1 MENEL
6 LQELG
11 LTQNESKVY
20 LALLALKGAK
30 ITAIANKADLHPKN
44 AYNALETLIKKGLAS
59 YSLEGNVHI
68 FKAESPMKLREI
80 LAERANKLDKIL
92 PELFTAFRSE
102 EQIREISILKGKE
115 GLNMLLDGLTEG
127 AKQNPEQGVVV
138 YAPHELE
145 FMVQPDAMIKFRK
158 LYANLRRIRSHMRL
172 IHIDTKRA
180 RKNAR
185 LLDRGFEKTVIRRY
199 VPNLTRTS
207 VGWSSAA
214 DTVFINFFVKE
225 DMLYIRIKSK
235 DVATAFRES
244 FELLW
249 KIAGK

>member
-6 LQELG
+6 LQEMG

-20 LALLALKGAK
+20 LALLALKQAK

-59 YSLEGNVHI
+59 YSLEGNVRI
-68 FKAESPMKLREI
+68 FKAETPMKLREV
-80 LAERANKLDKIL
+80 LVERAKRLDKIL
-92 PELFTAFRSE
+92 PELLTAFKTE
-102 EQIREISILKGKE
+102 EAIREISIMKGKE
-115 GLNMLLDGLTEG
+115 GLNMLLNGLTEG
-127 AKQNPEQGVVV
+127 AVQNPKQGVIV

-145 FMVQPDAMIKFRK
+145 FMVQADAMIKFRK
-158 LYANLRRIRSHMRL
+158 LYANLRRAKSHMRL
-172 IHIDTKRA
+172 IHVDTSKA
-180 RKNAR
+180 RKNAK

-199 VPNLTRTS
+199 VTNLTKTT
-207 VGWSSAA
+207 VGWSCAA

-244 FELLW
+244 FEILW
-249 KIAGK
+249 KAAPQ

>member
-6 LQELG
+6 LQEMG

-20 LALLALKGAK
+20 LALLALKGAR

-59 YSLEGNVHI
+59 YSLEGTVHI

-80 LAERANKLDKIL
+80 LAEKANKLDKIL
-92 PELFTAFRSE
+92 PDLLTSFKTE
-102 EQIREISILKGKE
+102 EPIREISIMKGSE
-115 GLNMLLDGLTEG
+115 GINFMINGLAEESTRNP
-127 AKQNPEQGVVV
+127 KQDITV

-145 FMVQPDAMIKFRK
+145 FHVRNDARIKFRK
-158 LYANLRRIRSHMRL
+158 LYAKLKRKNQHMHL

-180 RKNAR
+180 RKNAKI
-185 LLDRGFEKTVIRRY
+185 LDRGFEKTVMRKY
-199 VPNLTRTS
+199 FPSLTKTS
-207 VGWSSAA
+207 VAWSCAG
-214 DTVFINFFVKE
+214 DILFLNFFVE
-225 DMLYIRIKSK
+225 NDQLYIRIKSR